1 MTCVIQRVWLGE
13 FAFENETRKMIST
26 RIESGTNLTVIT
38 GGRTVISGTEDELVI
53 RFKLLVEPRGVL
65 SAMPAELDELD
76 AKLGRRYT

>member
-1 MTCVIQRVWLGE
+1 
-13 FAFENETRKMIST
+13 MIST

-53 RFKLLVEPRGVL
+53 RFKLLVEPKGVL
-65 SAMPAELDELD
+65 SATPAELDELDLD